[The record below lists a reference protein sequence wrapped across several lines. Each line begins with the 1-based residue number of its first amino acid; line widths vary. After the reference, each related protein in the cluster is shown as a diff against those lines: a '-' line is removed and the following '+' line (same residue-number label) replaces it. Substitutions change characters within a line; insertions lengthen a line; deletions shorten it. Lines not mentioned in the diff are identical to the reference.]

1 MIEYGHGDDTHKF
14 NGIDFKANFS
24 SNVYNLGAHTELKE
38 YLKKQLDLIESY
50 PAPSSEN
57 FIQLL
62 SKHHNISNQN
72 CLVTNGATEAFY
84 LITNTFYGSNATIC
98 TPSFSEYEQA
108 GKANN
113 LQLDFIDRKAI
124 LQHKFTTKLAFICNP
139 NNPDGFENTS
149 EEIASVAKSYPHTY
163 FIIDEAY
170 TEFTSS
176 SISCIDLLSKHPN
189 IILVKSLTKLF
200 CVPGLRLGYILS
212 SSPIINRLLQHK
224 MPWNVNSLA
233 LQAGE
238 FIFKNYNK
246 ILPDFESYFSDAIA
260 IQNEINKLDGFQV
273 IPTNTSY
280 ILVRLSQPK
289 ASELKSYLVNS
300 HQLLIR
306 NASNFRSLDEHYIRI
321 ASQTPEKN
329 ALLIKALRSWNN

>member
-24 SNVYNLGAHTELKE
+24 SNVYNLGAHAELKE

-84 LITNTFYGSNATIC
+84 LITNAFYGSSATIC

-113 LQLDFIDRKAI
+113 LQLEFIDRKSMH
-124 LQHKFTTKLAFICNP
+124 QHKFTTKLAFICNP

-149 EEIASVAKSYPHTY
+149 EEIAAIAKSYPDTY

-176 SISCIDLLSKHPN
+176 AISCIDLLSEHQN

-212 SSPIINRLLQHK
+212 SSPIINKLLQYK

-246 ILPDFESYFSDAIA
+246 ILPDFKSYFSDAIA
-260 IQNEINKLDGFQV
+260 LQNEINCLNGFEV
-273 IPTNTSY
+273 VPTNTSY
-280 ILVRLSQPK
+280 FLVCLPQPK

-306 NASNFRSLDEHYIRI
+306 NASNFRTLDEHYIRI

>member
-24 SNVYNLGAHTELKE
+24 SNVFNLGAHTELKE
-38 YLKKQLDLIESY
+38 HLRKQLDLIESY
-50 PAPSSEN
+50 PAPSSED
-57 FIQLL
+57 FIELL
-62 SKHHNISNQN
+62 SKHHNTSNQN

-84 LITNTFYGSNATIC
+84 LITNAFYGSNTTIC

-113 LQLDFIDRKAI
+113 LQLEFIERKSI
-124 LQHKFTTKLAFICNP
+124 LQHKFTAKLAFICNP

-149 EEIASVAKSYPHTY
+149 EEIATIATLYPNTY
-163 FIIDEAY
+163 FVIDEAY
-170 TEFTSS
+170 TEFTSN
-176 SISCIDLLSKHPN
+176 SISCIDLLKEYQN

-200 CVPGLRLGYILS
+200 GIPGLRLGYILS
-212 SSPIINRLLQHK
+212 SSSIINKLLQHK

-233 LQAGE
+233 LQAGQ

-246 ILPDFESYFSDAIA
+246 ILPDFESYFYDAKIL
-260 IQNEINKLDGFQV
+260 QNEIDKLDDFEV

-280 ILVRLSQPK
+280 FLIRLSQPK
-289 ASELKSYLVNS
+289 ASELKSYLINC

-329 ALLIKALRSWNN
+329 TLLIKALCSWNS

>member
-14 NGIDFKANFS
+14 NNVNFKANFS
-24 SNVYNLGAHTELKE
+24 SNVYNLGANTELKH
-38 YLKKQLDLIESY
+38 YLKKQLDTIESY
-50 PAPSSEN
+50 PAPSSED
-57 FIQLL
+57 FIELL
-62 SKHHNISNQN
+62 SKHHQIKPQN

-84 LITNTFYGSNATIC
+84 LITNTFHGSSATIC

-108 GKANN
+108 GKVND
-113 LQLDFIDRKAI
+113 LQLEFIDRKLV

-149 EEIASVAKSYPHTY
+149 DEIATLATTYPNTY
-163 FIIDEAY
+163 FVIDEAY
-170 TEFTSS
+170 TEFTSN
-176 SISCIDLLSKHPN
+176 SISCVDLLSKYPN

-212 SSPIINRLLQHK
+212 SSSIITQLLQHK

-238 FIFKNYNK
+238 FIFKNYTK
-246 ILPDFESYFSDAIA
+246 VLPDFNTYFSDAIA
-260 IQNEINKLDGFQV
+260 LQKDINTIEGFEV
-273 IPTNTSY
+273 TPTHTSY
-280 ILVRLSQPK
+280 FLVRLSQPR

-306 NASNFRSLDEHYIRI
+306 NASNFRTLDEHYIRI

-329 ALLIKALRSWNN
+329 ALLIKALHAWN